1 MRFNI
6 AHDSEG
12 RIRLRC
18 GAGHFTAAQECPL
31 EEMLT
36 ALPYVHEAKASGA
49 NGGILII
56 YEPQHRLELLKYVKA
71 IRETEIESREG
82 CGKALTE
89 MFKRDLSKLVLQ
101 RIFVKHFL
109 PAPVRIALT
118 YIKAVP
124 YIRKALSSVCDFKAD
139 VALLDGAAVSAALF
153 RGMYSEV
160 NSIMFLLRVS
170 GLLEDY
176 TRKRTKSALAESLA
190 FRTDSVWKIVG
201 DSQVKVPL
209 SQIRKGD
216 TVVFRDGSMIAVDG
230 TVVCGQATVN
240 EASMTGEP
248 LPVLKKEDATV
259 YAGTV
264 IEEGSIQVRAQSEAN
279 NSRISHIVDMIENGE
294 SLKAGVQSRAEKTA
308 NSIVPYTLGLSAL
321 TYLFTGNITKA
332 LSVLMVDYSCAI
344 KLATPISVISA
355 MREASG
361 YGFVVKGGKY
371 LENFSNADT
380 IVFDK
385 TGTLTNACPVVGKVI
400 SFGEYTEDEVLKISA
415 CLEEHFPHSMAKAVV
430 KAANER
436 ALHHEEEHADVE
448 YVVAHGIVTMLHGKR
463 AIIGSEHFVA
473 EDEGTPISAEERA
486 FIDRESAGFSTIYLA
501 IAGKLAGVICISDP
515 PRAEAAEAVEMLR
528 QNGIE
533 NVIMLTGDHV
543 GAAERTAKM
552 LGITDFRAQVLP
564 ETKAGFISEL
574 KEQGKTVIMVGDGI
588 NDSPALATA
597 DVSVAMKD
605 SSDLARE
612 VADVTLLSG
621 DLRDLVV
628 LRELSSKML
637 NRITGNYSFI
647 LLFNTALI
655 ILGMCGLIT
664 PSVSSLL
671 HNGSTLLV
679 SAHSMTPLLK
689 GEE

>member
-101 RIFVKHFL
+101 RLFVKHFL

-139 VALLDGAAVSAALF
+139 VAVLDGAAVSAALF

-201 DSQVKVPL
+201 DSQVRVPL

-294 SLKAGVQSRAEKTA
+294 NLKAGVQSRAEKTA

-385 TGTLTNACPVVGKVI
+385 TGTLTNACPVVEKVI
-400 SFGEYTEDEVLKISA
+400 PFGEYTEDEVLKISA

-448 YVVAHGIVTMLHGKR
+448 YVVAHGIVTMLHGQR
-463 AIIGSEHFVA
+463 TIIGSEHFVA

-486 FIDRESAGFSTIYLA
+486 FIDMESAGFSTIYLA

-543 GAAERTAKM
+543 SAAERTAKM

-655 ILGMCGLIT
+655 VLGMCGLIT

-679 SAHSMTPLLK
+679 SAHSMKPLLND
-689 GEE
+689 GE

>member
-101 RIFVKHFL
+101 RLFVKHFL

-209 SQIRKGD
+209 SQIRRGD

-294 SLKAGVQSRAEKTA
+294 NLKAGVQSRAEKTA

-385 TGTLTNACPVVGKVI
+385 TGTLTNACPVVEKVI
-400 SFGEYTEDEVLKISA
+400 PFGEYTEDEVLKISA

-473 EDEGTPISAEERA
+473 EDEGTPISAEERT

-528 QNGIE
+528 KNGIK

-543 GAAERTAKM
+543 SAAERTAKM

-664 PSVSSLL
+664 PSVSSLM

>member
-31 EEMLT
+31 EERLT

-101 RIFVKHFL
+101 RLFVKHFL

-216 TVVFRDGSMIAVDG
+216 TVVFRDGSMITVDG

-308 NSIVPYTLGLSAL
+308 NSIVPYTLGLSAF

-385 TGTLTNACPVVGKVI
+385 TGTLTNACPVVEKVI

-473 EDEGTPISAEERA
+473 EDEGAPISAEERA

>member
-101 RIFVKHFL
+101 RLFVKHFL

-139 VALLDGAAVSAALF
+139 VAVLDGAAVSAALF

-201 DSQVKVPL
+201 DSQVRVPL

-294 SLKAGVQSRAEKTA
+294 NLKAGVQSRAEKTA

-385 TGTLTNACPVVGKVI
+385 TGTLTNACPVVEKVI
-400 SFGEYTEDEVLKISA
+400 PFGAYTEDEVLKVSA

-528 QNGIE
+528 KNGIE

-543 GAAERTAKM
+543 SAAERTAKM

-655 ILGMCGLIT
+655 VLGMCGLIT

-679 SAHSMTPLLK
+679 SAHSMKPLLND
-689 GEE
+689 GE

>member
-18 GAGHFTAAQECPL
+18 GAGHFTTAQECPM

-101 RIFVKHFL
+101 RLFVKHFL

-216 TVVFRDGSMIAVDG
+216 TVVFRDGSMITVDG

-308 NSIVPYTLGLSAL
+308 NSIVPYTLGLSAF

-385 TGTLTNACPVVGKVI
+385 TGTLTNACPVVEKVI

-473 EDEGTPISAEERA
+473 EDEGAPISAEERA